1 MLRPWN
7 AGEVGTCE
15 EDHYSR
21 GCTSCRR
28 RLASPRD
35 APGPV
40 ADVPALMQ
48 AQKRKLSNLF
58 AEACRHT
65 RRARVR
71 AAR

>member
-15 EDHYSR
+15 EDHYSL
-21 GCTSCRR
+21 GCKSWRR
-28 RLASPRD
+28 RMAAPRD
-35 APGPV
+35 ARGPV

-58 AEACRHT
+58 AEVRRHSTPCR
-65 RRARVR
+65 AP